1 MFEKLLFFVGI
12 PVTCPERGYFPES
25 LTEMHLKII
34 THYFFFP
41 CTSNV
46 RKQLYYVPKFNILL

>member
-12 PVTCPERGYFPES
+12 PVTSPEGGYLPES

-41 CTSNV
+41 CTLNV
-46 RKQLYYVPKFNILL
+46 QKQLYYVPTFTLY